1 MEELSGEVRE
11 ISHHEDNQRLNDSH
25 LISVTRDEGSDKP
38 VEDSDD
44 SGADS
49 DDDERTDPGKYVDR
63 NYILT
68 PDLTVGLEH
77 VIQHL
82 RGRE

>member
-11 ISHHEDNQRLNDSH
+11 ISHHEDNERLNDAH
-25 LISVTRDEGSDKP
+25 LISVARDEGSDKP

-44 SGADS
+44 GGADS
-49 DDDERTDPGKYVDR
+49 NDDERTNAGENVDR
-63 NYILT
+63 NDILT
-68 PDLTVGLEH
+68 PNLTVRLEH